1 MKRYEEEMKDYE
13 RKMKEWEE
21 SQRSGGTTEKP
32 SEIEQLQKKEKEFSE
47 MSQSEIQ
54 ELIDD
59 AIDAGDFETVKML
72 SQYLK

>member
-1 MKRYEEEMKDYE
+1 
-13 RKMKEWEE
+13 
-21 SQRSGGTTEKP
+21 
-32 SEIEQLQKKEKEFSE
+32 

-59 AIDAGDFETVKML
+59 AIDAGDFEKVKML